1 MDTLH
6 SFTSRSPNRRS
17 LLRLGAGLL
26 GGGGLAGLVG
36 GCGFQLRQPPRLA
49 FKSIYANVAPTSVLG
64 NELKRNLASIGQV
77 ELITDPT
84 QQKRAEVILD
94 ILQELRQ
101 KIVVG
106 TNAAGQVREFQL
118 RLTFRYR
125 LRTPAGLVL
134 IPDDEMIQQRDI
146 SFNESA
152 VLAKETE
159 EASLYRSM
167 QTDIVQQLL
176 RRLASVQD
184 LSGTTATPPSSP
196 PAARP

>member
-1 MDTLH
+1 MQRRRLL
-6 SFTSRSPNRRS
+6 SFAAVTAA
-17 LLRLGAGLL
+17 LT
-26 GGGGLAGLVG
+26 
-36 GCGFQLRQPPRLA
+36 GCGFKLRQTGDYP
-49 FKSIYANVAPTSVLG
+49 FKTLYAGFPVTTPLG
-64 NELKRNLASIGQV
+64 AELSRQLQGTGRI
-77 ELITDPT
+77 ELLTEARQMPQAD
-84 QQKRAEVILD
+84 VVLD

-118 RLTFRYR
+118 RLTFRFR
-125 LRTPAGLVL
+125 LRTPAGQVL
-134 IPDDEMIQQRDI
+134 IPDSEMVQQRDI

-152 VLAKETE
+152 VLAKESE

-184 LSGTTATPPSSP
+184 LAGAPEDAPAPVPASL